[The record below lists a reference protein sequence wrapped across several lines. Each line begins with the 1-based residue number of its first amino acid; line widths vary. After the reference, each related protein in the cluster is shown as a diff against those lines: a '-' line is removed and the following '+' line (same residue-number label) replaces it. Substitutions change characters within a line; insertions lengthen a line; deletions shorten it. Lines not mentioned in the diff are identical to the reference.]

1 MRAPKSTVISMR
13 LPAESAQRLKR
24 MANRHGWTASD
35 AGARLVEEGL
45 RRAEFAFI
53 DFRDSPAGRHAC
65 IQGSSLAVWE
75 VMLLIRSYKSD
86 AAAVARHL
94 RWPQAKVSAA
104 SNYAEAFPLD
114 IDTAL
119 AESEAT
125 GFPALQ
131 RMSPQAAEFVA
142 GKRARV

>member
-1 MRAPKSTVISMR
+1 MRAPNSTVISMR
-13 LPAESAQRLKR
+13 LPAESGKRLKR

-35 AGARLVEEGL
+35 ASARLVEEGL

-53 DFRDSPAGRHAC
+53 DFRDSPAGRQAC

-104 SNYAEAFPLD
+104 SNYAEAFPQE
-114 IDTAL
+114 IETAL
-119 AESEAT
+119 AENEAT
-125 GFPALQ
+125 DFLALK
-131 RMSPQAAEFVA
+131 RLLPQAAEFVA
-142 GKRARV
+142 SKGARA